1 MTRFNFRFQKILDLK
16 ENETQLAQVEMAEAL
31 KKEQAVREQS
41 EALHSK
47 ITQAEE
53 MKKAKEQKD
62 IPISELRMLEEY
74 IHQLYEQSSM
84 ANREVAT
91 HERIV
96 SRSQDA
102 LKEKAREEKTW
113 GNLKEQNYAAH
124 QKENQ
129 AAEQNFFDDLAGS
142 RYYRLGRTGDAQ

>member
-1 MTRFNFRFQKILDLK
+1 MTRFNFRFQKILELK

-31 KKEQAVREQS
+31 KKEQAVRAQS
-41 EALHSK
+41 EALYSK
-47 ITQAEE
+47 IEKVEQL
-53 MKKAKEQKD
+53 KKSKQQNG

-74 IHQLYEQSSM
+74 IHQLYEQSFA

-91 HERIV
+91 HERNV
-96 SRSQDA
+96 SKSQDA

-113 GNLKEQNYAAH
+113 GSLKEQNYAAH
-124 QKENQ
+124 QKEHQ

-142 RYYRLGRTGDAQ
+142 RFYRLGKTGGAQ